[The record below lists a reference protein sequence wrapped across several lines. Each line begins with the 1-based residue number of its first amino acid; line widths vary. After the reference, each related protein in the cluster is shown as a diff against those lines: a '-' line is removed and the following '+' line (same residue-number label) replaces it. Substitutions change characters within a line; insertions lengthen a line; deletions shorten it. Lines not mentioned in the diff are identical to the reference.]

1 MSSEPRDTGRKSVD
15 DVLPVD
21 TRVPALLIRMDRNPF
36 HHGTLAAIR
45 SLGRLG
51 VSVHAVL
58 DGERVPVARSKYL
71 AGCAAWDQAHDDQ
84 EAFVRTLL
92 AAAER
97 IGRPAVL
104 LAMDD
109 ISAINIACNAHRLA
123 PAFLLPEQAS
133 ELPGR
138 LADKRAL
145 ATICA
150 ELGVSHPD
158 TVVAKSGADV
168 KSAVGDYGF
177 PMVAKWARPWTA
189 PKDARLRSTALVHS
203 AEHMAGIY
211 EQAARMGRELLLQR
225 YIPPSPHADWFF
237 HGYFMDDSTCA
248 FGGTGR
254 KDRAY
259 PPTAGLTT
267 LGRWLPNARIAETAT
282 TMAASLRYAGIV
294 DMDFR
299 YCRRS
304 DRFYLLDFNPRIG
317 AQFGLFRDS
326 NDLDVVRSAYLNL
339 TGQPHAPC
347 VPVYGR
353 TYLVENYD
361 LLRKFRKRPDGAR
374 PARGWLHSL
383 GSASELAWYS
393 GDDLKPFLGMV
404 KHTLLRT
411 VRFHRP

>member
-1 MSSEPRDTGRKSVD
+1 M
-15 DVLPVD
+15 
-21 TRVPALLIRMDRNPF
+21 
-36 HHGTLAAIR
+36 
-45 SLGRLG
+45 
-51 VSVHAVL
+51 HAVL
-58 DGERVPVARSKYL
+58 EGTHVPVARSKYL
-71 AGCAAWDQAHDDQ
+71 ASCVTWDETGDDQ
-84 EAFVRTLL
+84 ETFVRTLL
-92 AAAER
+92 TAAKR

-104 LAMDD
+104 LALDD
-109 ISAINIACNAHRLA
+109 ISAINIACNAHLLS
-123 PAFLLPEQAS
+123 PAFLLPEQAG
-133 ELPGR
+133 ELPSR

-145 ATICA
+145 AVTCA

-158 TVVAKSGADV
+158 TVVAVSRADV
-168 KSAVGDYGF
+168 KSAVEDYGF

-189 PKDARLRSTALVHS
+189 PKDARMRSTAVVHS
-203 AEHMAGIY
+203 AEHVAGLY

-225 YIPPSPHADWFF
+225 YIPPVPHADWFF

-248 FGGTGR
+248 FAGTGR

-267 LGRWLPNARIAETAT
+267 LGRWLPNARIAETAQA
-282 TMAASLRYAGIV
+282 MAASLRYAGIV

-317 AQFGLFRDS
+317 AQFGLFRDP

-347 VPVYGR
+347 LPVYGR

-361 LLRKFRKRPDGAR
+361 LLRKLRKRPGGAR
-374 PARGWLHSL
+374 PAPGWLYSL
-383 GSASELAWYS
+383 GHASELAWYS
-393 GDDLKPFLGMV
+393 KDDLKPFLGMV
-404 KHTLLRT
+404 EHTLLRS
-411 VRFHRP
+411 VRIHRR